1 MAEQNWL
8 ERLADAIPGLKGYRD
23 KEARRDTDKRFREYL
38 ADRIDRARRKLD
50 DIKATLVN
58 DGQLDGLD
66 EIDRYSQ
73 RLIKIGNL
81 VRHATYGYSG
91 FFDQQKIQEPELDR
105 IYQYDLSLVS
115 DVEELENSIGEYP
128 SKPLDQMQKEWA
140 QKVGALESH
149 VEGRKDLFSVTG

>member
-38 ADRIDRARRKLD
+38 ADRIDRARRSLD

-58 DGQLDGLD
+58 EGQLERLD

-73 RLIKIGNL
+73 RLLKIGNL

-91 FFDQQKIQEPELDR
+91 FFDQQKIQEAELDR
-105 IYQYDLSLVS
+105 IYQFDLSLVA
-115 DVEELENSIGEYP
+115 DVEALENSIKEYP
-128 SKPLDQMQKEWA
+128 ARPLDEMEKEWA
-140 QKVGALESH
+140 QKVGALEKHLES
-149 VEGRKDLFSVTG
+149 RKDLFAVNG

>member
-38 ADRIDRARRKLD
+38 ADRIDRARRRLD
-50 DIKATLVN
+50 DVKATLVN
-58 DGQLDGLD
+58 DGQLDRLD
-66 EIDRYSQ
+66 DIDRYSQ
-73 RLIKIGNL
+73 RLIKIANL

-91 FFDQQKIQEPELDR
+91 FFDQQKIQETELDR

-115 DVEELENSIGEYP
+115 DVEALENSIGNYP
-128 SKPLDQMQKEWA
+128 ANPLDQMEKDWA
-140 QKVGALESH
+140 QKVGTLESH
-149 VEGRKDLFSVTG
+149 VEGRKDLFAVTG